1 LLNVPALLS
10 KTCPVS
16 VITAFTWQTIIFRPE
31 IVIENYIGFEVL
43 VVVSEEYNFLDWNS
57 M

>member
-31 IVIENYIGFEVL
+31 ILIENYIGFEVL
-43 VVVSEEYNFLDWNS
+43 VVSEEYNFSELE
-57 M
+57 